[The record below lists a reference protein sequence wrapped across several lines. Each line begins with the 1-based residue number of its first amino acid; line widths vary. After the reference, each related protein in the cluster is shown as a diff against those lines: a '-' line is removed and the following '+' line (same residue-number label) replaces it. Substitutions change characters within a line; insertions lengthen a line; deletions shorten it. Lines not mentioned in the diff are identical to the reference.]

1 MRDSQP
7 GERPWPGGQ
16 KHRRLAIPA
25 TEEELAKEAGIR
37 AVQVRA
43 AEAGK
48 LGDLLVYMKI
58 DEALRRL
65 EASKAS
71 RE

>member
-7 GERPWPGGQ
+7 GAPWPSGQ
-16 KHRRLAIPA
+16 KQRRLAIPA

-65 EASKAS
+65 ESSKAS

>member
-1 MRDSQP
+1 MRDSQA
-7 GERPWPGGQ
+7 GAPWPTGQ
-16 KHRRLAIPA
+16 KERRSAIGA
-25 TEEELAKEAGIR
+25 TEEELAKEAGIT
-37 AVQVRA
+37 AAQVRA

-65 EASKAS
+65 EATKAS